1 MRIHT
6 DDLRFAYGAQPVLTG
21 VDIDEYAPGRIT
33 ALIGPNAAGKSTL
46 LRCLA
51 GLLRGRGA
59 VRIGDQAVASMRAAE
74 RTRLVGYLPQD
85 LPNTAALTV
94 FEAVLVAYRQH
105 RPGWRVGADDVAA
118 VSGVLRRLGIAHLAV
133 RNLTEL
139 SGGQRQLVAVGQAL
153 ATEPRVL
160 LLDEPTSS
168 LDLHHQLEL
177 LRLVAGLALER
188 AMSVVVAIH
197 DLNLAARF
205 ADRVLVLHQGRIAAS
220 GAPAD
225 VLTSD
230 LLHEVY
236 RVRARVLHDE
246 DGTPLVVPLEP
257 VPTPTTLPTLEET
270 LR

>member
-1 MRIHT
+1 MRIRT
-6 DDLRFAYGAQPVLTG
+6 EGLSFAYGTQPVLDG
-21 VDIDEYAPGRIT
+21 VDIDEDSSGRIT

-51 GLLRGRGA
+51 GLLRGRGT
-59 VRIGDQAVASMRAAE
+59 VHIGDQAVASLHGPE

-94 FEAVLVAYRQH
+94 FEAVLVAYRQA
-105 RPGWRVGADDVAA
+105 RPGWRVGHRDVAA
-118 VSGVLRRLGIAHLAV
+118 VSAVLQRLDLGHLAV
-133 RNLTEL
+133 RNLTQL

-177 LRLVAGLALER
+177 LRLVSGLATER
-188 AMSVVVAIH
+188 GMSVVVAIH

-205 ADRVLVLHQGRIAAS
+205 ADRMLVLHKGRIAAR
-220 GAPAD
+220 GTPAD
-225 VLTSD
+225 VLTPD
-230 LLHEVY
+230 LLQTVY
-236 RVRARVLHDE
+236 RVQARVMRDD
-246 DGTPLVVPLEP
+246 DGVPLVVPLEP
-257 VPTPTTLPTLEET
+257 IPRTKESI
-270 LR
+270 R